1 MRIPSEDIPQADV
14 LSEVVRTVEA
24 VAAGARTDDDIAEAI
39 EKVDR
44 QGRYYR
50 RAAEILGF
58 IQNQHN
64 RSTLTPGGRY
74 FIGHAAQREELLADA
89 VLKTRLMQRALP
101 FFEAHEKSG
110 VQRQELTDFIGQVTQ
125 PVGPSMIP
133 RRVSTVIAWLENIG
147 VIQEKDNRYFLV
159 GKLPAGV
166 NIVEYK
172 AVEEP
177 LLPKKYDLDEY
188 SGVAGSVRKAKG
200 MLTVMID
207 DAAKERAE
215 KAHQMLTDI
224 VADKI
229 WGAGAIPKNNPIVDL
244 AATVKGDDFLF
255 EMKSTTDKNI
265 HGQVRRAISQLY
277 EYRYLQQIPTAKLV
291 VVIENPPPDEKKWLV
306 DYVVKDR
313 ELLIAWDGDGKTFA
327 LPDGNTQGTR
337 FPHTGKLSS
346 RHGAT
351 YLPPHRWIEPSSTR

>member
-24 VAAGARTDDDIAEAI
+24 VATGARTDDDIAGVI
-39 EKVDR
+39 GKVDR

-64 RSTLTPGGRY
+64 RSTLTADGRY
-74 FIGHAAQREELLADA
+74 FIGHSAQRERLLADA
-89 VLKTRLMQRALP
+89 VLKMRLMQRALP
-101 FFEAHEKSG
+101 FFEAHEKDG
-110 VQRQELTDFIGQVTQ
+110 IQRQELTSFIEQVTQ

-133 RRVSTVIAWLENIG
+133 RRVSTVIAWLANIG
-147 VIQEKDNRYFLV
+147 MIEEKGDRYFLV

-166 NIVEYK
+166 NIVEFK

-188 SGVAGSVRKAKG
+188 SGVAGSVRKARG
-200 MLTVMID
+200 MLNVMID
-207 DAAKERAE
+207 DATKERAE
-215 KAHQMLTDI
+215 NAHRMLMDI
-224 VADKI
+224 VAGKVRD
-229 WGAGAIPKNNPIVDL
+229 AGAIPKNNAIVDL

-255 EMKSTTDKNI
+255 EMKSTTDRNV
-265 HGQVRRAISQLY
+265 HSQVRRAISQLY

-291 VVIENPPPDEKKWLV
+291 VVIENPPPDEKKWLI

-313 ELLIAWDGDGKTFA
+313 GLLIAWDGDRKTLHCPPEINSRLAF
-327 LPDGNTQGTR
+327 
-337 FPHTGKLSS
+337 LSS
-346 RHGAT
+346 A
-351 YLPPHRWIEPSSTR
+351 S